1 MKYRK
6 QRNQSFH
13 PTTPTQIAPHLKHHQ
28 ERSAS
33 TKRNLR
39 KRSKRLLQSRRSRNP
54 RRRSNP
60 PPLILTKIHLKPSQL
75 KRDQELPL
83 TLLLPVKVAPTKL
96 RKLPKRLLFQR
107 RNPRLS
113 LLPILIPQTLIS
125 QHQRKPLLKP
135 RLLQA
140 HLDLLQT
147 PISQHQRKL
156 LLKPTHHLDL
166 DLTPALMIKKRP
178 RPQLLKLQLLRLQL
192 LLMSTM
198 VNLNSSFKDSPS
210 IPMRIA

>member
-6 QRNQSFH
+6 PRSQSFH
-13 PTTPTQIAPHLKHHQ
+13 PAPTQIAPHPRHHQ

-39 KRSKRLLQSRRSRNP
+39 KRSRSQLQSRRSRNP

-60 PPLILTKIHLKPSQL
+60 PPLILTQTPLMPSQL

-83 TLLLPVKVAPTKL
+83 TLLLPAKVAPTKL
-96 RKLPKRLLFQR
+96 RKLPRKLLFQR
-107 RNPRLS
+107 RNLRSS

-125 QHQRKPLLKP
+125 QHQRKPPLKP
-135 RLLQA
+135 RPLPAHL
-140 HLDLLQT
+140 HLDLTL
-147 PISQHQRKL
+147 ISQHQRKP
-156 LLKPTHHLDL
+156 LKPTHHL

-178 RPQLLKLQLLRLQL
+178 RPQLLKPQPLRLQL

-198 VNLNSSFKDSPS
+198 VNLNSSFKDFPS